1 MDHFEPESTKK
12 LNKLQLYIY
21 LTPVI
26 GFFVALWTLYI
37 NQGNKEQQ
45 QTSRL
50 VVTLTLAWLCAYILI
65 GFGATQTSELLTL
78 RLLFM
83 NSLLTSGYFLL
94 CMGLMIQ
101 VWRGKTPRLP
111 GLSRISEGFVRKKLS

>member
-1 MDHFEPESTKK
+1 MEHDETESTKK
-12 LNKLQLYIY
+12 LNKIQLYIY
-21 LTPVI
+21 LTPGI
-26 GFFVALWTLYI
+26 GFFASLWTLYLH
-37 NQGNKEQQ
+37 QGNKQQQ

-50 VVTLTLAWLCAYILI
+50 VVTFTLMWLCTYILI

-94 CMGLMIQ
+94 CIGLMIQ

-111 GLSRISEGFVRKKLS
+111 GLSSIAEGFVRKKLS